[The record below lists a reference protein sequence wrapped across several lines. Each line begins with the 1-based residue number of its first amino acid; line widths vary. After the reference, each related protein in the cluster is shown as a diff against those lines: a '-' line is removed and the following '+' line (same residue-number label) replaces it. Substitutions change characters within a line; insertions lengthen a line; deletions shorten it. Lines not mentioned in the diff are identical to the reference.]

1 MEEIKTELNRART
14 NSARLREEVHL
25 IRTSLEKEEHKH
37 KKTRKELDEL
47 KSLHETLMAKGEED
61 KRNMQIKVE
70 ELETTISRLEEEL
83 STERSDTLVFTEETA
98 RLRKMCDQLDEELR
112 SSKQS
117 YEKVS
122 EENKELE
129 TKLSNYKQNML
140 NKTVYCEALSFISR
154 HGEHE
159 VVEKIPNVLSTRI
172 PFIEDEELEKKSR
185 TQKSDSVSAELLD
198 ETRRDLARE
207 RKEHEELKDRYADL
221 EKQLQDTLA
230 SLERQRSA
238 SFHDR
243 ATSPGEPIH
252 LEFEGKLQIN
262 VPVLVCWKD
271 RVWKRNQRIKSEV
284 LSQSATCLGS

>member
-25 IRTSLEKEEHKH
+25 IRTSLEKEEQKH
-37 KKTRKELDEL
+37 KKTRKELEEL
-47 KSLHETLMAKGEED
+47 NSLHETLMAKDEED
-61 KRNMQIKVE
+61 KRNMQIRVE
-70 ELETTISRLEEEL
+70 ELETTINRLEEEL

-140 NKTVYCEALSFISR
+140 NETVYRDALSFISR

-159 VVEKIPNVLSTRI
+159 VVERIPNVLSTRI
-172 PFIEDEELEKKSR
+172 PFIKDEELEIKSR
-185 TQKSDSVSAELLD
+185 IQKSDSVSAELLD
-198 ETRRDLARE
+198 ETRKDLARE
-207 RKEHEELKDRYADL
+207 TKEHEELKDRYADL

-262 VPVLVCWKD
+262 ARVYVCWKD
-271 RVWKRNQRIKSEV
+271 RVWKGNQRIKSEV
-284 LSQSATCLGS
+284 LSENATCLGS